1 MDYYDYK
8 VTMAEGF
15 SKSRLFEI
23 MDDLEGK
30 TKGVMEAARQRLA
43 EAKGAAALE
52 PFNISYVLAGG
63 SACCCVVLTCS
74 QGR

>member
-43 EAKGAAALE
+43 ERRVQRRWSRSTSHTCLQVG
-52 PFNISYVLAGG
+52 PLA
-63 SACCCVVLTCS
+63 VVWC
-74 QGR
+74 